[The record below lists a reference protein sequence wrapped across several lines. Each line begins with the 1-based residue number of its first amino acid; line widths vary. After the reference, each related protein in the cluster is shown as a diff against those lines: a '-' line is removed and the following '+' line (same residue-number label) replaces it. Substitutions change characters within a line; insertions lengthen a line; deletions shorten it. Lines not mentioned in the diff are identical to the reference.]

1 MRTHT
6 SILAMIICFFCRQIK
21 WTQLFLTRIF
31 SALPNITQLRL
42 ARRQAVITFAVI
54 MMLANS
60 RTGGQTPKPED
71 LISLVPSVAELRGFV
86 RFSNGELMSRFVQIE
101 PEKEF
106 ADLNFMGRDHV
117 LTDTILFNEDEPPR
131 NGEKIK
137 THEGGRVF
145 YTEDMDYRL
154 ILSVKM
160 CSSAVDSKTVSI
172 HRYGAAVPIHGHVA
186 GLGEI
191 GTASLYTDG
200 FHPSMSFYQEQL
212 SAFIVGNK
220 SRIGSRKND
229 IPGFPLESL
238 DSIAYL
244 ILLKGA
250 RQPDL
255 TGIVSRP
262 ANITVN
268 DQPITTGKP
277 IVMGKTIYVPAVD
290 LAIKAGFTVNW
301 DESTGKLVI
310 TGKAGSTT
318 FLAGYNKV
326 ATASGKVVKLSIP
339 VLKEGGLP
347 VMSLIDLVDV
357 LGGTVSNDGITYA
370 VKF

>member
-1 MRTHT
+1 MELLTPSSSKEHGY
-6 SILAMIICFFCRQIK
+6 LV
-21 WTQLFLTRIF
+21 FLTRKEAI
-31 SALPNITQLRL
+31 
-42 ARRQAVITFAVI
+42 QAMRKFLLLTVAVSLLVHI
-54 MMLANS
+54 SSSIVKA
-60 RTGGQTPKPED
+60 QTSKAD
-71 LISLVPSVAELRGFV
+71 QLISLVPSVADLRGFV
-86 RFSNGELMSRFVQIE
+86 RFSNGDLMSSFMQIE

-106 ADLNFMGRDHV
+106 ADLNLMGRDRI

-137 THEGGRVF
+137 THHGGRMF
-145 YTEDMDYRL
+145 YTVDTNYNL
-154 ILSVKM
+154 ILSVKI
-160 CSSAVDSKTVSI
+160 CSSAVTSKTISV

-186 GLGEI
+186 GVGEI

-200 FHPSMSFYQEQL
+200 FHPSLSFYQDQL

-229 IPGFPLESL
+229 IPGFPLENL

-268 DQPITTGKP
+268 DQPITAGKP

-290 LAIKAGFTVNW
+290 LATKAGFTVTW
-301 DESTGKLVI
+301 DEPTGKLVV

-326 ATASGKVVKLSIP
+326 KTADGKVVKLSIP

-347 VMSLIDLVDV
+347 IVSLMEFIDV
-357 LGGTVSNDGITYA
+357 LGGTVSYDGITYS